1 MIQGFNHEG
10 QRALG
15 TIRLRLQMQD
25 MESTALLH
33 VIDAR
38 TSYNMLLGR
47 PWLHENGVIPS
58 TLHQCFKYYQNG
70 TVRKVV
76 GDHKPFTEA
85 ESHFADAQFYLGRT
99 KATMV
104 ERDVPQEE
112 SGSRQEKE
120 SRPKMEGFTIPL
132 TKIDAKKPIPQSLKD
147 FVQPKQ
153 SGATEHGDLSD
164 KELSKHFGPKAYKLL
179 VNAGY
184 NPQESSTSKSYVRKT
199 ANTSQNPKAGLG
211 YMVQSPIR
219 IAIKRATANYA
230 STKQIPK
237 SSSNP
242 RTQRVSVFKRLDER
256 KAQRISVFK
265 RLGKGKSWKKDVTK
279 RANELDIT
287 EKLRSSIPSRMKRCT
302 TLLIS
307 CGKELKA
314 KMKTIIFTRDA
325 EDDEDRESVAS
336 SYYTTN
342 SASNPVPLPHT
353 TQGQVRREDVVTS
366 NHITSCEEV
375 VVEEED
381 AEIAPQQFEE
391 GVKATV
397 DELREINLGTIEDP
411 RPTYISALLTVDE
424 EYSYIELL
432 KEFKDIFAWSY
443 KEMPGL
449 SSKIAVHHLAVR
461 KDARPVKQAQRRFR
475 PELVPLIEAEV
486 NKLINVG
493 FIREVKYPTW
503 ISSIVPVRKKNG
515 QIRVCVDFRDLNEA
529 CPKDDFP
536 LPIAELMIDATT
548 GHEALTF
555 MDGSSGYNQIRM
567 SPNEEELTAFRTPKG
582 IYCYK
587 VMPFGLKNAG
597 ATYQRA
603 MQKIF
608 DDILHKNVEC
618 YVDDLVVK
626 SKKRNNHLQDLRMVF
641 ERLRKHQLKMNP
653 LKCAFG
659 VKSGKFLGFIVR
671 HQGIEIEQ
679 AKIDAI
685 LKMPEPR
692 NIHDLKSLQG
702 KLAYLRRFISNLAG
716 RCQPFSRIM
725 KKGIPFEWDESCR
738 NAFKNI
744 KSYLM
749 QPPVLAAPVPGRP
762 LILYIA
768 AQERSMGALLAQE
781 NEGGKENALYY
792 LSRTMTPNELK
803 YAPIEKLCLALIFS
817 IQKLKHYFQAH
828 TVRLISKANPLK
840 FVMSRPVLSDRLARW
855 YLQLQQFE
863 IVYVPQKA
871 VKGQVLAD
879 FLADHPIPAEWE
891 LSDDLPDEDALV
903 IDVALPWWMFFD
915 GASHKEGAGAG
926 IVFVTPERQVL
937 PFSFTLTENCSNN
950 VAEYQAL
957 ILGLEMALNMQQSH
971 LKVYGDS
978 KLVVN
983 QILGLYEVKK
993 PELLPYVKYARKIIE
1008 WLGDVEIEHVPRS
1021 ENKQADALAKLASTI
1036 AMISGEIQIP
1046 VCERWVIPPIFKEEK
1061 CEEIE
1066 SHLVEVFEIEEE
1078 DWRQLLVDYLKY
1090 DKLPNDPRRRVDIRR
1105 RATRFI
1111 FFKGTLYRRSFDG
1124 VFLRCLSSEEA
1135 AKAMEEAHSGICGAH
1150 QSGPKLHFRIKRM
1163 GYYWPT
1169 MVKDCLDYAQRCQA
1183 CQFHANLIHQPPEPL
1198 HPTVASWPFDAWGMD
1213 VVGPLTKSSGGHLY
1227 ILAATDYFSKWA
1239 EAIPLR
1245 EVKKETVAEFIK
1257 TNIIYRYGVPRY
1269 IITDNGTPFS
1279 NTVINKLCEK
1289 FGFKQRKSSMY
1300 NAPANGLAE
1309 AFNKT
1314 LCNLLKKIVSKS
1326 KRDWHE
1332 RIGEALWAYRT
1343 TYRTPT
1349 QATPYSLVYGVE
1361 AVIPLE
1367 QQIPSL
1373 RMAIQEGLTEEENAR
1388 LRLEELEAL
1397 DEKRLEA
1404 QQKLECYQ
1412 ARLSKSFNKTV
1423 RVRSFQVGDLV
1434 LAVRRPIVVTHRVG
1448 NKFIS
1453 RWDGPY
1459 VVKEVYTN
1467 GAYRLLSDDNVRVG
1481 PINGKFLK
1489 RYYP

>member
-1 MIQGFNHEG
+1 MI
-10 QRALG
+10 
-15 TIRLRLQMQD
+15 
-25 MESTALLH
+25 
-33 VIDAR
+33 
-38 TSYNMLLGR
+38 
-47 PWLHENGVIPS
+47 
-58 TLHQCFKYYQNG
+58 
-70 TVRKVV
+70 
-76 GDHKPFTEA
+76 
-85 ESHFADAQFYLGRT
+85 
-99 KATMV
+99 
-104 ERDVPQEE
+104 
-112 SGSRQEKE
+112 
-120 SRPKMEGFTIPL
+120 
-132 TKIDAKKPIPQSLKD
+132 
-147 FVQPKQ
+147 
-153 SGATEHGDLSD
+153 
-164 KELSKHFGPKAYKLL
+164 
-179 VNAGY
+179 
-184 NPQESSTSKSYVRKT
+184 
-199 ANTSQNPKAGLG
+199 
-211 YMVQSPIR
+211 
-219 IAIKRATANYA
+219 
-230 STKQIPK
+230 
-237 SSSNP
+237 
-242 RTQRVSVFKRLDER
+242 
-256 KAQRISVFK
+256 
-265 RLGKGKSWKKDVTK
+265 
-279 RANELDIT
+279 
-287 EKLRSSIPSRMKRCT
+287 
-302 TLLIS
+302 
-307 CGKELKA
+307 
-314 KMKTIIFTRDA
+314 
-325 EDDEDRESVAS
+325 
-336 SYYTTN
+336 
-342 SASNPVPLPHT
+342 
-353 TQGQVRREDVVTS
+353 
-366 NHITSCEEV
+366 
-375 VVEEED
+375 
-381 AEIAPQQFEE
+381 
-391 GVKATV
+391 
-397 DELREINLGTIEDP
+397 
-411 RPTYISALLTVDE
+411 
-424 EYSYIELL
+424 
-432 KEFKDIFAWSY
+432 
-443 KEMPGL
+443 
-449 SSKIAVHHLAVR
+449 
-461 KDARPVKQAQRRFR
+461 
-475 PELVPLIEAEV
+475 
-486 NKLINVG
+486 
-493 FIREVKYPTW
+493 
-503 ISSIVPVRKKNG
+503 
-515 QIRVCVDFRDLNEA
+515 
-529 CPKDDFP
+529 
-536 LPIAELMIDATT
+536 
-548 GHEALTF
+548 
-555 MDGSSGYNQIRM
+555 
-567 SPNEEELTAFRTPKG
+567 
-582 IYCYK
+582 
-587 VMPFGLKNAG
+587 
-597 ATYQRA
+597 
-603 MQKIF
+603 
-608 DDILHKNVEC
+608 
-618 YVDDLVVK
+618 
-626 SKKRNNHLQDLRMVF
+626 F

-685 LKMPEPR
+685 LKIPEPR

-725 KKGIPFEWDESCR
+725 KKSIPFEWDESCR

-828 TVRLISKANPLK
+828 TVRLVSKANPLK

-1046 VCERWVIPPIFKEEK
+1046 VCERWVIPPIFEEEK

-1124 VFLRCLSSEEA
+1124 VFLRCLSNEEA

-1169 MVKDCLDYAQRCQA
+1169 MVKDCQDYAQRCQA

-1198 HPTVASWPFDAWGMD
+1198 HLTVASWPFDA
-1213 VVGPLTKSSGGHLY
+1213 
-1227 ILAATDYFSKWA
+1227 
-1239 EAIPLR
+1239 
-1245 EVKKETVAEFIK
+1245 
-1257 TNIIYRYGVPRY
+1257 
-1269 IITDNGTPFS
+1269 
-1279 NTVINKLCEK
+1279 
-1289 FGFKQRKSSMY
+1289 
-1300 NAPANGLAE
+1300 
-1309 AFNKT
+1309 
-1314 LCNLLKKIVSKS
+1314 
-1326 KRDWHE
+1326 
-1332 RIGEALWAYRT
+1332 
-1343 TYRTPT
+1343 
-1349 QATPYSLVYGVE
+1349 
-1361 AVIPLE
+1361 
-1367 QQIPSL
+1367 
-1373 RMAIQEGLTEEENAR
+1373 
-1388 LRLEELEAL
+1388 
-1397 DEKRLEA
+1397 
-1404 QQKLECYQ
+1404 
-1412 ARLSKSFNKTV
+1412 
-1423 RVRSFQVGDLV
+1423 
-1434 LAVRRPIVVTHRVG
+1434 
-1448 NKFIS
+1448 
-1453 RWDGPY
+1453 
-1459 VVKEVYTN
+1459 
-1467 GAYRLLSDDNVRVG
+1467 
-1481 PINGKFLK
+1481 
-1489 RYYP
+1489 